1 MSDLK
6 KGDEESGH
14 HRIRI
19 TLTSRNKDEVEKG
32 AFRFRPFPPRARFPR
47 LRLPCCPAPALFLFV
62 LAWFDLS
69 HLCSICLFDCRRQEA
84 VAAHQGPRPHAH
96 QASKVDCQE
105 VSLRKRAW
113 LA

>member
-32 AFRFRPFPPRARFPR
+32 AFGF
-47 LRLPCCPAPALFLFV
+47 
-62 LAWFDLS
+62 
-69 HLCSICLFDCRRQEA
+69 CLHF
-84 VAAHQGPRPHAH
+84 
-96 QASKVDCQE
+96 
-105 VSLRKRAW
+105 
-113 LA
+113 

>member
-47 LRLPCCPAPALFLFV
+47 LRLPCCSCTRFILV
-62 LAWFDLS
+62 
-69 HLCSICLFDCRRQEA
+69 CTRM
-84 VAAHQGPRPHAH
+84 
-96 QASKVDCQE
+96 
-105 VSLRKRAW
+105 VSLISS
-113 LA
+113 LQHLPL

>member
-32 AFRFRPFPPRARFPR
+32 M
-47 LRLPCCPAPALFLFV
+47 LGYIHCSSLHLP
-62 LAWFDLS
+62 S
-69 HLCSICLFDCRRQEA
+69 
-84 VAAHQGPRPHAH
+84 
-96 QASKVDCQE
+96 AS
-105 VSLRKRAW
+105 R
-113 LA
+113 

>member
-32 AFRFRPFPPRARFPR
+32 AFLFLPFPPVARVPR
-47 LRLPCCPAPALFLFV
+47 LRLPCC
-62 LAWFDLS
+62 LATAFIHVS
-69 HLCSICLFDCRRQEA
+69 TRM
-84 VAAHQGPRPHAH
+84 
-96 QASKVDCQE
+96 
-105 VSLRKRAW
+105 VSLTSS
-113 LA
+113 LQHPPL